1 MSTISYAITAH
12 NEHEELK
19 ALLGQVSKYLAK
31 GDEIVVQ
38 LDTTATEEVKEVLKE
53 FADKITV
60 IHFPLEKN
68 FAYFKNNLLMSCKCT
83 NIVFL
88 DADEY
93 VSEDFMMTVPLIL
106 EANPE
111 VEMYRVPRWNT
122 VEGLTPEHVRKWG
135 WRIDDKGRVNW
146 PDYQGRIMK
155 RESEVKWV
163 GKVHERLEGYKITAV
178 LPNELYIE
186 HHKQIERQE
195 NQNTFYDTI

>member
-12 NEHEELK
+12 NEHAELK
-19 ALLGQVSKYLAK
+19 ALLHQVTKYLAE

-38 LDTTATEEVKEVLKE
+38 LDTTATEEVKEVVREL
-53 FADKITV
+53 ADKVTV
-60 IHFPLEKN
+60 INFPLEKN
-68 FAYFKNNLLMSCKCT
+68 FATFKNNLEMSCKCT

-93 VSEDFMMTVPLIL
+93 VSEDFMMMLPLIL

-135 WRIDDKGRVNW
+135 WRVDDQGRVNW

-163 GKVHERLEGYKITAV
+163 GKVHERLEGYKTTAT
-178 LPNELYIE
+178 LPDELYIE

-195 NQNTFYDTI
+195 KQNKLYEGI